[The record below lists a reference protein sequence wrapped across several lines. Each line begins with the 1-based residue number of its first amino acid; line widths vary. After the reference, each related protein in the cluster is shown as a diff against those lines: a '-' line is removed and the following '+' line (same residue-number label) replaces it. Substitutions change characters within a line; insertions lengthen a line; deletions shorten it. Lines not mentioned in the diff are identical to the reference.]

1 MHADRFLRFSAIVAL
16 VQSSLGTFSV
26 DGHADER
33 ERCARASEHAQDLR
47 SQGKLKAAREELLS
61 CVPTSCPAVVRT
73 DCLKWFSEVDAM
85 IPSIIVSAR
94 DPAGHDAI
102 AVRVFVDGELFASAL
117 DGKAMFLDPGAHALR
132 FEYADNEP
140 VEETVLIREA
150 QKERTLDVQFKPKAP
165 LEPQP
170 PRSVEP
176 GADRG
181 QRRAGEPP
189 FPVLS
194 LVLAAVGVAGLG
206 AFLTLGITGQSE
218 YDHCNQRAAP
228 CTQSDIDSLGVKR
241 DVAWALGA
249 VGVVSLGVA
258 TWYYVSRPS
267 AQRIVGIGVREVP
280 GGGLAEIRARF

>member
-1 MHADRFLRFSAIVAL
+1 MHAGRFLRFSASVAL

-47 SQGKLKAAREELLS
+47 SQGKLRVAREELLS
-61 CVPTSCPAVVRT
+61 CVPTSCPPVVRT

-102 AVRVFVDGELFASAL
+102 QVRVFVDGELFATAL
-117 DGKAMFLDPGAHALR
+117 DGKAMVLDPGAHTLR

-150 QKERTLDVQFKPKAP
+150 QKERTLDVQFKPKTP
-165 LEPQP
+165 LEPQTT
-170 PRSVEP
+170 RAVGP
-176 GADRG
+176 GTDRR
-181 QRRAGEPP
+181 QPRAGESPL
-189 FPVLS
+189 PVLS

-206 AFLTLGITGQSE
+206 AFVTLGIIGQSE
-218 YDHCNQRAAP
+218 YNHCNQPAAP
-228 CTQSDIDSLGVKR
+228 CTQADIDSLGVKR

-258 TWYYVSRPS
+258 TWFYFSRPS
-267 AQRIVGIGVREVP
+267 AGGTVGVGVREVP
-280 GGGLAEIRARF
+280 GGGLGEVRVRF